1 MTTQTIS
8 GIIARN
14 YNYSSIDGKVIVVKP
29 NVADDYIARCALSGA
44 NATEF
49 RAENADIFAMPE
61 TQSQLM
67 ILRIPHNPIAFLPE
81 SYKNLVELDIKHTSI
96 SGGIH
101 NLPNLIYLNISNTA
115 VISLM
120 KLPKLG
126 VLKANYCEQSL
137 TLPVDSPELEV
148 LHIQSTT
155 IKKGIP
161 LYERLVSLRC
171 NYVHLGLMS
180 TSAWINCNTSMR
192 IEVSY

>member
-29 NVADDYIARCALSGA
+29 NVEDDYIARCALSGA

-49 RAENADIFAMPE
+49 IAENADILAMPE

-67 ILRIPHNPIAFLPE
+67 ILRIPQNPIAFLPE
-81 SYKNLVELDIKHTSI
+81 SYKNLVELDISRTNI
-96 SGGIH
+96 SGIIQ
-101 NLPNLIYLNISNTA
+101 NLPNLVYLNISHTA

-120 KLPKLG
+120 KLPKLR
-126 VLKANYCEQSL
+126 VLKANYCEQPL

-148 LHIQSTT
+148 LHIQITH
-155 IKKGIP
+155 INKGMP
-161 LYERLVSLRC
+161 LYESLVSLRC
-171 NYVHLGLMS
+171 NYIHLELLS

-192 IEVSY
+192 IDAFH